1 MTAKRLLFTVSL
13 VLGLF
18 VAGGFASG
26 LILSGRLASQEPSAL
41 AAATNSSQA
50 PPAPRPVVLPP
61 GGSLP
66 DLTAVAEAALRV
78 SANISSTTVQRM
90 DNPMFEF
97 LTGRADIRT
106 AQSLGSGVVVSRDGY
121 VLTNTHVIGNAG
133 ADVKVTLQDG
143 RERAGRIVG
152 IDDVTD
158 LAVIK
163 VDAQNLDTLAW
174 GDSSRLR
181 VAEWVLA
188 VGNPFQLSGTV
199 TLGIVST
206 VSRSGNQVGAFSD
219 FVQTDAAINPGNSGG
234 ALVNAQGELIGINTM
249 IYSESGGNQ
258 GIGFAIPS
266 NRARRIMEELIKTG
280 SVAWGSLGPMRFATM
295 NAQIARQYNLSRAT
309 GVLIYNMPQGAPAA
323 RAGLANGDIVVSFN
337 GQAVST
343 QEQLERMI
351 KEATIGGVARLGVV
365 RLNSGREATVEIP
378 VVNRASQGARQIR

>member
-1 MTAKRLLFTVSL
+1 MTAKRLLISVSL
-13 VLGLF
+13 ILGLF

-26 LILSGRLASQEPSAL
+26 LMLSGRLTPREPAV
-41 AAATNSSQA
+41 AAASAEQA
-50 PPAPRPVVLPP
+50 PPTTRPAPFPQ
-61 GGSLP
+61 GGALP

-78 SANISSTTVQRM
+78 SANISSTTVQRVN
-90 DNPMFEF
+90 NPMFEF
-97 LTGRADIRT
+97 LTGQADIRT

-121 VLTNTHVIGNAG
+121 VLTNTHVIGDEG

-143 RERAGRIVG
+143 RERPGKIIG

-163 VDAQNLDTLAW
+163 IDAQNLDTLPW

-206 VSRSGNQVGAFSD
+206 VSRSGNQVGAYSD

-234 ALVNAQGELIGINTM
+234 ALVNARGELVGINTM

-258 GIGFAIPS
+258 GIGFAIPA

-280 SVAWGSLGPMRFATM
+280 SVAWGSLGPLGLMTM
-295 NAQIARQYNLSRAT
+295 NPAVADYYRLSRAT
-309 GVLIYNMPQGAPAA
+309 GVLALRMPRNAPAA
-323 RAGLANGDIVVSFN
+323 RAGLENGDIIISFN
-337 GQAVST
+337 GQPVT
-343 QEQLERMI
+343 NQDQLERLI
-351 KEATIGGVARLGVV
+351 KETKIGSVARLGVF
-365 RLNSGREATVEIP
+365 RYRTGREAIVEVP
-378 VVNRASQGARQIR
+378 VMNRASQATRQVR